1 LLSLFCFF
9 FLQEGLLLPRKYVV
23 PAAKYPSVRSM
34 VRFTSCNVEVCKL
47 RNLVAPL
54 MLATSIMMTWLV
66 SLEFLY
72 RDIDAKQIMLI
83 NMHGW
88 YQGTLYSL
96 NALINLYA

>member
-1 LLSLFCFF
+1 M
-9 FLQEGLLLPRKYVV
+9 V